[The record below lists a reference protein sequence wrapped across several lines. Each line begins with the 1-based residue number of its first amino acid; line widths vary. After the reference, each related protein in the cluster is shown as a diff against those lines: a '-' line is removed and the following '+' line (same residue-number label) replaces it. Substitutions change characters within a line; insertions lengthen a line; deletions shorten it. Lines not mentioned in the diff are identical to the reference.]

1 MNEPEHKDTPS
12 SFPRPK
18 VDGAGGRKRIIAL
31 MLFPALFVLC
41 STLLIFSLRDRLF
54 PPPPAPV
61 ESLVAVTGD
70 LHTLVSGSLIL
81 AGLHPEDILSEE
93 TLDRQEGSLRWSE
106 YRSEVLVANHFP
118 LEGWLDG
125 LASSLERAGA
135 RLHRTA
141 GGDHHIIEVTYD
153 VSGRETSLPVESL
166 KVHVR
171 PSPANLLQVF
181 KGGRPRA
188 AIVIDDL
195 GQNPAHIR
203 RLSAMGIPLTVS
215 ILPHLPYSRSTALRA
230 AEANMEILLH
240 LPMEPLDFP
249 EKRPG
254 PGALLVEMTDGEMR
268 EQLLKNFNVVPG
280 AVGVNNHMGSRLTA
294 DGRAMEILMKELKD
308 RGLFFLDSKT
318 SPRSLAFDTAYRYN
332 IPVAERD
339 IFLDA
344 FDDPAFIEGQTRKLI
359 AVARRRGMAIG
370 IGHPY
375 NSTLEVLDRMKEE
388 ILASGIEWV
397 HLSDLVIQG
406 YDGESR

>member
-1 MNEPEHKDTPS
+1 MNDPERRDTPS
-12 SFPRPK
+12 LYLRLKLFAA
-18 VDGAGGRKRIIAL
+18 DGRRRAAAL
-31 MLFPALFVLC
+31 MIFPALFVLC
-41 STLLIFSLRDRLF
+41 STLLIFSLRDRIF
-54 PPPPAPV
+54 PPPPAA
-61 ESLVAVTGD
+61 EQSLVAVAGD

-81 AGLHPEDILSEE
+81 AGLHPEDILREE
-93 TLDRQEGSLRWSE
+93 TLDRHEGSLLWSE
-106 YRSEVLVANHFP
+106 YQSEVLVADHFP

-125 LASSLERAGA
+125 LANSLERAGA
-135 RLHRTA
+135 RLHHSE
-141 GGDHHIIEVTYD
+141 GDNYHFIEVTYA
-153 VSGRETSLPVESL
+153 VSGRDSPVPVESL
-166 KVHVR
+166 KVRVR
-171 PSPANLLQVF
+171 PSPEKMLRNISAEN
-181 KGGRPRA
+181 PRA

-203 RLSAMGIPLTVS
+203 RLSDMGIPMTVS

-240 LPMEPLDFP
+240 LPMEPFDFP

-268 EQLLKNFNVVPG
+268 EQLLKNFDVVPG

-294 DGRAMEILMKELKD
+294 DGRAMEILMKELKK
-308 RGLFFLDSKT
+308 RGLLFLDSKT
-318 SPRSLAFDTAYRYN
+318 SPRSLAFDTAYQYN

-344 FDDPAFIEGQTRKLI
+344 FDDPAFIEGQTRKLM
-359 AVARRRGMAIG
+359 AAARRRGVAIG

-375 NSTLEVLDRMKEE
+375 DSTLEVLDRMKEE

-397 HLSDLVIQG
+397 HLSELVIQA